1 MTDATAVRRTRRPQ
15 HASPAGCEGLDGD
28 HPLASSLPPPF
39 CVAAWWRLRAP
50 AAPAAGPAGSG
61 RRAAAKTAGLPAG
74 RSGLRGTLRLSLPP
88 LPVRQFCGGDGR
100 GLLRGGSHHGG
111 GPGSSSFFLP

>member
-1 MTDATAVRRTRRPQ
+1 MTDATAVRRTRRPR

-39 CVAAWWRLRAP
+39 CVAAWWRLRPP

-74 RSGLRGTLRLSLPP
+74 RPGVKPWIFIENPNPCTIAIVSGSVAIAYRT
-88 LPVRQFCGGDGR
+88 
-100 GLLRGGSHHGG
+100 SHR
-111 GPGSSSFFLP
+111 